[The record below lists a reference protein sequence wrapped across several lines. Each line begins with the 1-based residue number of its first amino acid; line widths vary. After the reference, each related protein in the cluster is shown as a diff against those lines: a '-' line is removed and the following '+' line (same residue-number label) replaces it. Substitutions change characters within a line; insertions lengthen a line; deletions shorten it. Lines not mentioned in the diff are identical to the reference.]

1 MKKQILLTALTLT
14 LLASAVMTAA
24 AEEVVRTILFG
35 PVVSDIGGLNHIYTL
50 TPPGEYVADMSMRV
64 YVRDKIGNMKVH
76 STLHSYLEKGV
87 QIVFENE
94 DMKSGSFTN
103 ERLLAIIIDG
113 QRVELT
119 RLFARDVIA
128 REFPYLDKKLK
139 AQGTTSR

>member
-14 LLASAVMTAA
+14 LLASAAMTAA
-24 AEEVVRTILFG
+24 AEEVVATILAG
-35 PVVSDIGGLNHIYTL
+35 PETSNMDRLNSRYFL
-50 TPPGEYVADMSMRV
+50 APPGEVIWDMSMRV
-64 YVRDKIGNMKVH
+64 FVSDKIGDMRVYH
-76 STLHSYLEKGV
+76 ILYGYLTKGNQV
-87 QIVFENE
+87 VFENE
-94 DMKSGSFTN
+94 GLNSRIFTN

-139 AQGTTSR
+139 AQGQ